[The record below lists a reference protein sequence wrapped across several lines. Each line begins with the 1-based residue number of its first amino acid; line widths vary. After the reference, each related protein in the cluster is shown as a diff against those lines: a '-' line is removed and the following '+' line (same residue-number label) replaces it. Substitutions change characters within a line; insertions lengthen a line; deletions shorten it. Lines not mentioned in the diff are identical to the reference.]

1 MAESLFEQ
9 GQGDYRRNQF
19 VPYTGPGGDNQMPI
33 NKKPATGRETGKSSG
48 DTRLSIVFAKETLDG
63 LAAWARAE
71 GRSTPAQGRFLIE
84 QAVMARGDR
93 LALTRR

>member
-1 MAESLFEQ
+1 MA
-9 GQGDYRRNQF
+9 
-19 VPYTGPGGDNQMPI
+19 TT
-33 NKKPATGRETGKSSG
+33 KKPVTGREARMPTG
-48 DTRLSIVFAKETLDG
+48 DTRLSIVFSEGTLDA